1 MHILIS
7 NDDGIFSPGLHDLA
21 NAALEAGHKVTIA
34 APSTQQSA
42 TSHRLTL
49 NKSLMAHTYE
59 FAGARAFAI
68 DGTPVDC
75 VRLGRYLADAPV
87 DFCLSGI
94 NDGENIGSALFYSG
108 TAAAA
113 REATML
119 NIPAIAV
126 SIGVGADQAMRK
138 HLARIALSIMDRLNE
153 KPLPRL
159 TFCNLNAPALPVD
172 KLKDFAV
179 CPISDSYY
187 LDAYVQRVNP
197 RGVPYFWI
205 EAGEQME
212 ESRPGTDVALFK
224 QGHVTCTFVGGFAD
238 NNHLY
243 EGLWGTQKG

>member
-1 MHILIS
+1 MHLLIS
-7 NDDGIFSPGLHDLA
+7 NDDGVFAPGLHTLA
-21 NAALEAGHKVTIA
+21 RAAVDAGHQVTVV
-34 APSTQQSA
+34 APATQQSC

-49 NKSLMAHTYE
+49 NKSLMADKYGIP
-59 FAGARAFAI
+59 GARAFAV

-75 VRLGRYLADAPV
+75 VRVGRYLAETPV
-87 DFCLSGI
+87 DYCLSGI

-126 SIGVGADQAMRK
+126 SIGVGADEAMRR
-138 HLARIALSIMDRLNE
+138 HLADLALTVMDLLKGR
-153 KPLPRL
+153 PMPRH
-159 TFCNLNAPALPVD
+159 TFCNLNAPALPVEQ
-172 KLKDFAV
+172 LKELAF

-197 RGVPYFWI
+197 RGIPYFWI

-212 ESRPGTDVALFK
+212 ESAPGTDVAMFK
-224 QGHVTCTFVGGFAD
+224 EGHITCTFVGGFCD
-238 NNHLY
+238 HNHLF
-243 EGLWGTQKG
+243 EGVIRPGKG